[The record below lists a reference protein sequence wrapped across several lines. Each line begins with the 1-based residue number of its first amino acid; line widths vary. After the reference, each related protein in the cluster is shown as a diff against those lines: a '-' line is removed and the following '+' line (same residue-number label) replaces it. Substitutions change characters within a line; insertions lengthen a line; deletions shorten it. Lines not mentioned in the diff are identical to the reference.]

1 MRILAVEDN
10 ARFLYLIADHLG
22 DAGYTVDTARTAAE
36 FREISSVVEH
46 ALYLIDLG
54 LPDTDGFSL
63 LQEIC
68 KRRSNTLI
76 LVATG
81 RSQIMD
87 RVSALNAGADD
98 YLVKPFHV
106 AELLARVGALVRR
119 WHVPPQKQLRAG
131 RLVLNCGTN
140 EVFCRGQRIE
150 LRPSEQRLLSLL
162 MRRSGH
168 LVAKEAIQSALE
180 KLGKENS
187 PNALEKLV
195 SRLRRS
201 LAESPAGIQLRT
213 VKGLGYVLEEHRL
226 EKRM

>member
-10 ARFLYLIADHLG
+10 ARLLALIAGHLG
-22 DAGYTVDTARTAAE
+22 DAGYTVDTARTAME
-36 FREISSVVEH
+36 FREISSALEH

-54 LPDTDGFSL
+54 LPDNDGISL

-76 LVATG
+76 LVATA
-81 RSQIMD
+81 RSQIVD

-106 AELLARVGALVRR
+106 AELLARVRALMRR
-119 WHVPPQKQLRAG
+119 WHVPPQQQLRAG
-131 RLVLNCGTN
+131 RLVLECGTN
-140 EVFCRGQRIE
+140 EVFCRGQRLE
-150 LRPSEQRLLSLL
+150 LRPSENRLLSLL
-162 MRRSGH
+162 IRRSGH
-168 LVAKEAIQSALE
+168 LVAKEVIQSALA
-180 KLGKENS
+180 KLGTENS

-201 LAESPAGIQLRT
+201 LEERPAGIQLRT
-213 VKGLGYVLEEHRL
+213 VKGLGYVLEEKL
-226 EKRM
+226 VEKRM